1 MHRITLLIF
10 IALLFS
16 YSSLAEERGRI
27 GLTLDITTGGIF
39 SHELTELKVK
49 SIDSNSPAEKAGI
62 KVGQK
67 ILSIDG
73 CKIPGCSASK
83 SKKLLTRKPGDIL
96 PLLIERSDG
105 TQVLIQIL
113 VE

>member
-1 MHRITLLIF
+1 MHRNTLLIF
-10 IALLFS
+10 IALIVSFS
-16 YSSLAEERGRI
+16 SFAEDKGRI

-39 SHELTELKVK
+39 SHDLTELKVK
-49 SIDSNSPAEKAGI
+49 SIVSNSPAEKAGI

-67 ILSIDG
+67 IMSIDG

-83 SKKLLTRKPGDIL
+83 AEKLLKRKPGDIL
-96 PLLIERSDG
+96 PLLIERNDG
-105 TQVLIQIL
+105 TQVLVKIL